1 MNKSIFITGVMG
13 FVGFAWA
20 KKLLQLG
27 NIVYGLDIKKNSTF
41 FRHKNFYFYQDTVF
55 NEKKIEK
62 LIKKSDIVCHFA
74 GIAQPQQYLVRPIDV
89 IKLTV
94 LPSLKIIEF
103 AAKYKKKIFFTSTS
117 EVYGKLAKIPFS
129 ENDDRLLGSTEK
141 TRWCYS
147 TSKSL
152 VEHYIKAYSVQNKLK
167 YIIFRLFNI
176 YGPGLEG
183 RVVDIFIKNALNGK
197 NLLINGNGNQKRCYM
212 YIDDCVDAF
221 AKIFLNNKIC
231 NTTFNIG
238 SDQELSVMEIAKK
251 IIKLTN
257 SSSKIII
264 NSNQLNKF
272 AGYEDIQRRV
282 PDLKKLK
289 KYIKWEAKIDI
300 NEGLKKMISSY

>member
-1 MNKSIFITGVMG
+1 MG

>member
-1 MNKSIFITGVMG
+1 VNKSIFITGVMG